1 VGAKCEGQ
9 DEAAV
14 DCVAVAETA
23 QCG

>member
-1 VGAKCEGQ
+1 VGAKCEEQ